1 MRALRAILSRRNV
14 VAAVGSAWMEKV
26 TGLARA
32 LHSPLGAQQGGRTTA
47 SGRPLRTGARRW
59 LLGQVQAGRMV
70 RLGSGRCRLRM
81 SRTERTYS
89 SLLVG
94 VLVSISP
101 AVAGAN
107 PIGEVVYATGAATVL
122 GQAGT
127 RPAKSARISEGER
140 LRTGADGHIYL
151 RTYDGGFFILRPNSE
166 GVVLR
171 YRTLAEPAQS
181 AYRLELNEGLGRVV
195 TGHDV
200 KRAPERFRFNTPLA
214 AIGVRGT
221 DFTVLSQPE
230 LTRAWVEQGRIVV
243 ASLGEGCPGD
253 ALGPCANGEALE
265 LSPDKI
271 AAAEIAVNARG
282 PVPLPAMI
290 QKPMPAVPTDAP
302 EPASPAKPTRGNGA
316 AATVL
321 EPGVEALANPRVD
334 PAPTLR
340 WGRWQPLAN
349 LPADVKAADIVGAVL
364 AINSSHILWRGEDK
378 ALTLPN
384 EGQASFRLAAH
395 EGFLI
400 DAKGGISRTEA
411 SNGRLNLDF
420 GQRRFE
426 TRLSLGAPGHPSID
440 LSAVGSVSPDG
451 RFVSDVLSLTHVSGA
466 VGGERAQEAA
476 YLYQK
481 RLDQDTLVSGA
492 THWWR

>member
-1 MRALRAILSRRNV
+1 M
-14 VAAVGSAWMEKV
+14 
-26 TGLARA
+26 
-32 LHSPLGAQQGGRTTA
+32 PRTK
-47 SGRPLRTGARRW
+47 
-59 LLGQVQAGRMV
+59 
-70 RLGSGRCRLRM
+70 
-81 SRTERTYS
+81 RTYS
-89 SLLVG
+89 GLLVG
-94 VLVSISP
+94 ALLGISSGM
-101 AVAGAN
+101 AGGN
-107 PIGEVVYATGAATVL
+107 TIGEVVYATGAATVQ
-122 GQAGT
+122 GQEGI
-127 RPAKSARISEGER
+127 RPAKSARVSEGER
-140 LRTGADGHIYL
+140 LRTGPDGHIYL

-171 YRTLAEPAQS
+171 YRTHAEPAQS
-181 AYRLELNEGLGRVV
+181 AYRLELNDGLGRVV

-243 ASLGEGCPGD
+243 ASLGEGCPAD
-253 ALGPCANGEALE
+253 ALGPCANGESLE

-271 AAAEIAVNARG
+271 AAAEIAINARG

-290 QKPMPAVPTDAP
+290 QKPMPAVPAGAP
-302 EPASPAKPTRGNGA
+302 EPAPPVKPTRGNGA
-316 AATVL
+316 APTVL

-340 WGRWQPLAN
+340 WGRWQPLAD
-349 LPADVKAADIVGAVL
+349 LPTDVNAADVVGAVL
-364 AINSSHILWRGEDK
+364 AINSSHILWRGEGK

-384 EGQASFRLAAH
+384 EGHASFRLAAH
-395 EGFLI
+395 EGFI
-400 DAKGGISRTEA
+400 FDAKGGVTRAEA
-411 SNGRLNLDF
+411 NNGLLNMDF

-440 LSAVGSVSPDG
+440 LSAVGSVGPDG
-451 RFVSDVLSLTHVSGA
+451 RFVSDALSLTHVNGA